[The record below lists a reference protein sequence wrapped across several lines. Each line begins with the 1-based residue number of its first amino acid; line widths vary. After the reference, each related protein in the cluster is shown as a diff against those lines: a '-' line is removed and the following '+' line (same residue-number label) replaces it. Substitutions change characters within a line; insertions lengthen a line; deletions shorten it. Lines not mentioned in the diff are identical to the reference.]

1 MVWKW
6 IWRQSTEDFRT
17 LNLMTCFVILVI
29 FQTRYFQGQ
38 HKGSPWL
45 SLQRNS
51 VRKFALLQKDY
62 FCWTIFHFD
71 VFTKRIPTQGFAG
84 RLIFLAVLL
93 ILKSCQLAGSM
104 EGAPVATTRSQ
115 FQNMFHLHAISNKC
129 RAHDDIML
137 ARLSFSRYMRLP
149 KKLPSNIK
157 PKCPMVIEMLL
168 MQKTSSNWTV
178 PRNRFEDQST
188 IKKYYHHP

>member
-6 IWRQSTEDFRT
+6 IWRQSTEDSQTRH
-17 LNLMTCFVILVI
+17 LMTCFVILVI

-62 FCWTIFHFD
+62 FCSTIFHFD

-93 ILKSCQLAGSM
+93 ILKSCQFAGSM
-104 EGAPVATTRSQ
+104 EGAPAATTRSQ

-129 RAHDDIML
+129 IAHDDIML
-137 ARLSFSRYMRLP
+137 VQMSFSRYMKLP
-149 KKLPSNIK
+149 KKTAFK
-157 PKCPMVIEMLL
+157 
-168 MQKTSSNWTV
+168 
-178 PRNRFEDQST
+178 
-188 IKKYYHHP
+188 

>member
-1 MVWKW
+1 M
-6 IWRQSTEDFRT
+6 
-17 LNLMTCFVILVI
+17 
-29 FQTRYFQGQ
+29 
-38 HKGSPWL
+38 

-93 ILKSCQLAGSM
+93 ILKSCLLAGSM

-115 FQNMFHLHAISNKC
+115 FQNMFHLHAMRCDANKC
-129 RAHDDIML
+129 RAHGDIML
-137 ARLSFSRYMRLP
+137 AQMSFSRYMRLP

-157 PKCPMVIEMLL
+157 PNCTMVIEMLL
-168 MQKTSSNWTV
+168 MQKTSSN
-178 PRNRFEDQST
+178 
-188 IKKYYHHP
+188 